1 MSLRRQFIALF
12 AALAVVPLLLVG
24 LLDYVRSIH
33 ALEDVI
39 ASNTAVIAEQAAAEL
54 AARYVGPATNLAL
67 FAENTAAAAIL
78 DGATR
83 ATDSIPL
90 AYLQRLRTV
99 TRRQF
104 AWVVYRDSSSNPV
117 ATFDDDAPGSAS
129 ENLYVASAP
138 IRDAHGRSLGRVDA
152 AVRMDSI
159 YPRPSLDVRF
169 GRGGRTAVVDAMT
182 GLFISAGDG
191 TTALPALA
199 DFESEGNSKTGTR
212 RLSYRSGD
220 TSFIASMAPVARTPF
235 AIVSLGDVAEFS
247 GPFGR
252 IRGINLLI
260 VVLITA
266 TVAALFLLALWR
278 ATRALSSLT
287 VAADEVGRGNFSPQL
302 PAQDGSEVGRL
313 ASAFAI
319 MATRLRDTL
328 AEVER
333 GRRLA
338 VIGEFASQI
347 SHEIRN
353 PLTSIKL
360 NLQVLERAAGAGA
373 IPSDLVEPVEIS
385 LREVNRLDRVV
396 RGVLQLG
403 RGRVS
408 VSGTFPLHDAA
419 AAAAESMR
427 LSFERSGI
435 ALSVERRGNGDVVRG
450 DRILLESAF
459 LNILRNASE
468 AMPNG
473 GAIRVTSDDAMVDG
487 RPVNRVRIEDRGP
500 GVAVADQ
507 ERIFSPFF
515 TTKADGSGLG
525 LALAHRTIEE
535 HSGRLWVEQPEDGG
549 PGAAFV
555 VELPAITG
563 A

>member
-1 MSLRRQFIALF
+1 
-12 AALAVVPLLLVG
+12 V
-24 LLDYVRSIH
+24 
-33 ALEDVI
+33 
-39 ASNTAVIAEQAAAEL
+39 
-54 AARYVGPATNLAL
+54 
-67 FAENTAAAAIL
+67 
-78 DGATR
+78 
-83 ATDSIPL
+83 
-90 AYLQRLRTV
+90 
-99 TRRQF
+99 
-104 AWVVYRDSSSNPV
+104 
-117 ATFDDDAPGSAS
+117 
-129 ENLYVASAP
+129 
-138 IRDAHGRSLGRVDA
+138 RDARGHAIGRVDA

-159 YPRPSLDVRF
+159 FPRSSLDVRF
-169 GRGGRTAVVDAMT
+169 GRGGRTAVFDATT
-182 GLFISAGDG
+182 GLSISAGVG
-191 TTALPALA
+191 TTPLPSLV
-199 DFESEGNSKTGTR
+199 DFRTVGDSTRGTR
-212 RLSYRSGD
+212 RLSYRRGD
-220 TSFIASMAPVARTPF
+220 TTFIASMAVVPRTPF

-252 IRGINLLI
+252 IRGTNLLI
-260 VVLITA
+260 VVLMTA
-266 TVAALFLLALWR
+266 TVAALFLFALWR
-278 ATRALSSLT
+278 ATRALSELT
-287 VAADEVGRGNFSPQL
+287 VAADEVGRGNFSPRL
-302 PAQDGSEVGRL
+302 PSQGASEVGRL

-338 VIGEFASQI
+338 VIGEFASQV

-360 NLQVLERAAGAGA
+360 NLQVLERAAGAGG
-373 IPSDLVEPVEIS
+373 IPSELAEPVEIS

-408 VSGTFPLHDAA
+408 ASSTFALHDAA

-427 LSFERSGI
+427 LSFERSGV
-435 ALSVERRGNGDVVRG
+435 ALSIERRGNGDSVRG
-450 DRILLESAF
+450 DRVLLESAF

-473 GAIRVTSDDAMVDG
+473 GAIRVASDDATVDG

-500 GVAVADQ
+500 GVALADR

-515 TTKADGSGLG
+515 TTKSDGSGLG

-535 HSGRLWVEQPEDGG
+535 HQGRLWVEQPEDGG

-555 VELPAITG
+555 VELPVIADS
-563 A
+563 